1 MDLQALGQ
9 LVSKMSPQGQA
20 GAQSIMSQ
28 LAQYPSGPQNILQG
42 TITPTPKALPKV
54 QTPAQAGYPT
64 YPVQTQGQAG
74 TSGSPSTL
82 QQLTAALLGL
92 NLASS
97 GVNSITNLLGTGST
111 LATGLDK
118 LTGGSLSSGLGS
130 AWNALFGGT
139 PSLSSTFPASGSAS
153 TIGETGQTAA
163 YLTGDPA
170 ASAPAVIPG
179 EGLGGG
185 ADAAAGSGAV
195 DAIMPAEQT
204 ADLAT
209 TLGDVG
215 YDAGA
220 LGADA
225 GGAFSS
231 LGAGAGTL
239 GLAAMPLAVV
249 SLARALDPDTSAQT
263 NAKNKAAIQAIYAQN
278 PSVLQA
284 IVNNPMDPSAWQAVQ
299 LGGAATGPN
308 WNAIDAMDQSSRDQ
322 MMAKLYAAGLPA
334 GSSPSTVPYWF
345 TTRNYAGSD
354 QATQDMN
361 NQGGS

>member
-9 LVSKMSPQGQA
+9 LVSNMTPQGKA
-20 GAQSIMSQ
+20 GAQNILSQ
-28 LAQYPSGPQNILQG
+28 LAQYPSRDQNILQK

-130 AWNALFGGT
+130 LWDT
-139 PSLSSTFPASGSAS
+139 
-153 TIGETGQTAA
+153 
-163 YLTGDPA
+163 LTGANQLPA
-170 ASAPAVIPG
+170 TSGGVSGGEILSGGPYEAVTSEVQSTG
-179 EGLGGG
+179 TYGLPTALDSGG

-195 DAIMPAEQT
+195 DALMPAEQT

-249 SLARALDPDTSAQT
+249 SLARALDPNVSAQT
-263 NAKNKAAIQAIYAQN
+263 NAQNKAAIQAIYAQN